1 MEAPRIRELA
11 RDEMEAIL
19 ARNNVGRLAYAFR
32 DRVDIEPINYVYA
45 NGWVYCRTSRGSKVD
60 TMGHHPWVAF
70 EVDEVRGIFD
80 WRSVVVRGAAY
91 ALHAD
96 SPEDERNAFEPGVA
110 LLKQLVPG
118 TLEGDDPVPFRQVVF
133 RIHLDEVSGREAK
146 PAASAG
152 A

>member
-96 SPEDERNAFEPGVA
+96 SPEDERNAFAPGVA

-118 TLEGDDPVPFRQVVF
+118 TLEGDDPVPSRQIVF
-133 RIHLDEVSGREAK
+133 RIHLDEVTGREAT
-146 PAASAG
+146 PGPS
-152 A
+152 